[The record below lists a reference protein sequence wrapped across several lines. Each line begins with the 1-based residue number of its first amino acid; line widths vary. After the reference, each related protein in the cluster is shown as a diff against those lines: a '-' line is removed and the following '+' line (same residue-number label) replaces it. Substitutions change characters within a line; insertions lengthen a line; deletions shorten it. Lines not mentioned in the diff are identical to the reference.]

1 MVGNMVFYSQLG
13 FIEIFI
19 SEISCDE
26 SILYL
31 RITRDSTGS
40 LNLTQGSIS

>member
-1 MVGNMVFYSQLG
+1 MVGNMVFNSQLG

-19 SEISCDE
+19 SKISCDE

-31 RITRDSTGS
+31 RVTRDSIGS
-40 LNLTQGSIS
+40 LNLTKGSIS